1 VPDAFR
7 ALIGLSLEETA
18 RHLLLPGVGL
28 LLPLLNTGTG
38 EAHSCMNV
46 LQGGKV
52 EPAPAKPEAGKG
64 AARILDRVGGAV
76 RKGAGDLLKFPG
88 RILGSE

>member
-1 VPDAFR
+1 MATWWTARTPLRPSGRRPFAEIGLPPPVPDAFR

-38 EAHSCMNV
+38 EAHPCMNV
-46 LQGGKV
+46 LQGGKRRS
-52 EPAPAKPEAGKG
+52 PYLG
-64 AARILDRVGGAV
+64 
-76 RKGAGDLLKFPG
+76 PG
-88 RILGSE
+88 RRCG

>member
-1 VPDAFR
+1 MPDAFR

-18 RHLLLPGVGL
+18 RHLLLRGIGQ
-28 LLPLLNTGTG
+28 LLPLLNAGTG

-52 EPAPAKPEAGKG
+52 EAAPAKPEA
-64 AARILDRVGGAV
+64 
-76 RKGAGDLLKFPG
+76 RKGAGELLKLPG